1 MTLKEYGRILR
12 LELIENKSTEKME
25 SIANQINNAT
35 INGKRLTA
43 NQKSELMMYISNDYT
58 DDGKL
63 IIRES
68 DNSQWLKTMG
78 VLKELL
84 IDSDKNDVNEEEK

>member
-12 LELIENKSTEKME
+12 LELIENKSTEKIE

>member
-12 LELIENKSTEKME
+12 LELIENKSTQKIE

>member
-68 DNSQWLKTMG
+68 DNSQWLKTMD

-84 IDSDKNDVNEEEK
+84 IDSDKNDVNEEGK